1 MGISLY
7 SDVVRILVIG
17 SPSTVVAV
25 NSSALICFR
34 ICFCSFL
41 HGASI
46 RPNFGLPNSSTDSP
60 AIFSADFPIT
70 AMISIPSKAI
80 IMPSLSVVHTL
91 PSFFKKDAPALS
103 SPPMPIVPSNK
114 SCEKYLKPTG
124 TSNTGISALAAHLSI
139 IVVHTTVLPTPLS
152 FHPRVVNK

>member
-1 MGISLY
+1 M
-7 SDVVRILVIG
+7 G

-25 NSSALICFR
+25 INSALICFR

-46 RPNFGLPNSSTDSP
+46 RPKLGFPNSSTNSS

-70 AMISIPSKAI
+70 AMISILNKAI
-80 IMPSLSVVHTL
+80 IIPSLSVVQTV
-91 PSFFKKDAPALS
+91 PSFFKKEAPALS
-103 SPPMPIVPSNK
+103 SPPMPMAPSNK

-124 TSNTGISALAAHLSI
+124 TSNTGVSASAAHLSI
-139 IVVHTTVLPTPLS
+139 IVVHTTVLPTPLF